1 MLSSAGRFFAAGNFC
16 PYLIMNR
23 SCVRTCLSPDLF
35 SVESDQ
41 RDSVKSIATLLSH
54 LF

>member
-1 MLSSAGRFFAAGNFC
+1 MLSSADQFFTAENFC

-23 SCVRTCLSPDLF
+23 SCARTCLSLDLF
-35 SVESDQ
+35 SVVSDQ
-41 RDSVKSIATLLSH
+41 KDFVKSIATLLSH